1 MIFQDLE
8 YCDGED
14 GEDGDVETC
23 RCLLEN
29 AGTRLGNHSV
39 VEVDTGSVEADTV
52 GNS

>member
-23 RCLLEN
+23 RCPLEDVGSN
-29 AGTRLGNHSV
+29 RSV